1 MGNFRNE
8 IFDLDYDITFDLVRD
23 CAVRQLSVFEGEFS
37 FMIIFMLGTFY
48 IALVLHFI
56 IWLCNSYS
64 FKSLEVM
71 YI

>member
-37 FMIIFMLGTFY
+37 FMIIFMLGGTIKYF
-48 IALVLHFI
+48 V
-56 IWLCNSYS
+56 
-64 FKSLEVM
+64 
-71 YI
+71 